1 MQMDVNAEIVNQDS
15 DYVRRKKN
23 AAWGILSA
31 ALGKSE
37 KWLRMTLGS
46 KTDNKGMVKKRENI
60 EELLK
65 ETSDNIAGGNG
76 MLPEWREF
84 YTYNEGEIDADYNLA
99 MQALN
104 DVLNNN
110 WEEPEN
116 EIEMREREL
125 AEYYTETINYFKD
138 KFAEAKTAEEKMEIF
153 DNETVDISNEFLL
166 GEIVILLDKSINN
179 EVNNEP
185 SRIYEESQRNNSQIS
200 EFDSGTVGKSIDNIS
215 LSSNQGQSSE
225 EINPNELNQLKNLP
239 K

>member
-1 MQMDVNAEIVNQDS
+1 MDVNAEIVNQDS